1 MFSNY
6 SKTAIRNILHHRGY
20 AIINI
25 TGLAIGLAVFF
36 MIASFVE
43 FHLSFDAFHKDVG
56 QIFSFIQVLPSD
68 KEGEH
73 HTAKIPAPLLPYLR
87 DELVE
92 IKSALRWIQ
101 TERWVIR
108 TRGQKYYAEESTV
121 WAVDPN
127 FFSFFSFELISG
139 DPDTVLA
146 EPQSIVLTQTAAR
159 KYFGKENPTGKRLTL
174 GSFPAFV
181 VTGVAKDAPL
191 NSSLPFDSLV
201 SLSSFGWQKNWNI
214 NCATFVKL
222 STRTHSS
229 EALKQK
235 LYRVIEKHGSK
246 LRPPPIGMYLKPF
259 SELHLESA
267 HIQGLWRQNSRFI
280 IYLTLIIGI
289 VLLAVVCFNFIN
301 LATTQYLTRTKE
313 VGVRKVVGGTQTQ
326 LRWQFLGESV
336 LLSLLAF
343 PLALVIYEIIE
354 PLFNFMM
361 TQDPARTYPG
371 LWENPLLFFELIGV
385 TVLVGFLAGCY
396 PAIFLSRLDPVKIL
410 KGGML
415 TGKGGTRLR
424 QVLVITQ
431 FVASLLA
438 VLIALSVLDYNKFLS
453 NLDLGFEKD
462 NVLLVDLGRN
472 YHNALLK
479 PVKQDL
485 KRHPDIQSVAAATW
499 IPVDWNSEGQVI
511 QETLSGQKSITM
523 NVYGVDYNFVE
534 LLKMNIIK
542 GRSFSLDRADGANYI
557 INESAAKE
565 LGWKYPIG
573 NKVTFRG
580 KQGAVIG
587 VVKDFHFKN
596 LFSEISPS
604 ILYLNFNYLNVLYI
618 RISNTSVAR
627 VYNFIDNRLQ
637 LFEPDLPIKYTL
649 LTQRLSEWLLGMK
662 KWAFLAGSIGLIA
675 IFFSCLG
682 LVSLASHSAQ
692 IRTKEIAIR
701 KAHGAS
707 AAQIIRSLLTDFV
720 RQIVIAILITFPT
733 FYAIIKFLAQDR
745 YANSAKAVFDP
756 YAYIWVGIGALIAGF
771 AAVISQTITAARA
784 NPVESLRYE

>member
-1 MFSNY
+1 
-6 SKTAIRNILHHRGY
+6 
-20 AIINI
+20 
-25 TGLAIGLAVFF
+25 
-36 MIASFVE
+36 MIASSVE
-43 FHLSFDAFHKDVG
+43 FHLSFDAFHKDAG
-56 QIFSFIQVLPSD
+56 QIFSVIQVLPSD
-68 KEGEH
+68 KEGEQ
-73 HTAKIPAPLLPYLR
+73 HTAKIPAPLLPFLR
-87 DELVE
+87 DELAE
-92 IKSALRWIQ
+92 IHSALRWIQ

-108 TRGQKYYAEESTV
+108 TQGQKYYAEESTV

-139 DPDTVLA
+139 DPDTALA
-146 EPQSIVLTQTAAR
+146 EPRSIVLTQTVAR
-159 KYFGKENPTGKRLTL
+159 KYFGEENPLGKKITL

-181 VTGVAKDAPL
+181 VTGVAEDVPL

-201 SLSSFGWQKNWNI
+201 SLNSFGWQKNWDI
-214 NCATFVKL
+214 NCAIFVKL
-222 STRTHSS
+222 STGTHSES
-229 EALKQK
+229 LKHK
-235 LYRVIEKHGSK
+235 LYSVIEKHGSRLK
-246 LRPPPIGMYLKPF
+246 PPPVEMYLQPF
-259 SELHLESA
+259 SELYLESA

-326 LRWQFLGESV
+326 LRWQFLSESV
-336 LLSLLAF
+336 LLSLIAF
-343 PLALVIYEIIE
+343 PLALVIHEMVH

-361 TQDPARTYPG
+361 TEDTAFTYPG
-371 LWENPLLFFELIGV
+371 VWENPLLFFELVGV
-385 TVLVGFLAGCY
+385 TVLVGILAGCY

-410 KGGML
+410 KGGMF
-415 TGKGGTRLR
+415 TGKEGTRLR
-424 QVLVITQ
+424 EVLVITQ

-438 VLIALSVLDYNKFLS
+438 VLFALSTLNYNKFLS

-479 PVKQDL
+479 PIIQDL
-485 KRHPDIQSVAAATW
+485 KRHPDIESVAAATW
-499 IPVDWNSEGQVI
+499 IPVDWNSEGQII
-511 QETLSGQKSITM
+511 QETLSGQKNIAM
-523 NVYGVDYNFVE
+523 NVYGVDYDFVE
-534 LLKMNIIK
+534 LLKMKIIE
-542 GRSFSLDRADGANYI
+542 GRSFSLDRSDGANYI

-580 KQGAVIG
+580 KQGVVIG

-618 RISNTSVAR
+618 KISNTTVAR
-627 VYNFIDNRLQ
+627 VFNFIDNRLQ
-637 LFEPDLPIKYTL
+637 LFEPDLPIRYTL

-692 IRTKEIAIR
+692 FRTKEIAIR

-707 AAQIIRSLLTDFV
+707 AAQIIRSLLTDFA
-720 RQIVIAILITFPT
+720 RQIVIAILITFPL
-733 FYAIIKFLAQDR
+733 FCAIIKFLVKDR
-745 YANSAKAVFDP
+745 YANSAEAVFDP
-756 YAYIWVGIGALIAGF
+756 YVYIWVGIGALIAGF
-771 AAVISQTITAARA
+771 AAVISQTIKAARG